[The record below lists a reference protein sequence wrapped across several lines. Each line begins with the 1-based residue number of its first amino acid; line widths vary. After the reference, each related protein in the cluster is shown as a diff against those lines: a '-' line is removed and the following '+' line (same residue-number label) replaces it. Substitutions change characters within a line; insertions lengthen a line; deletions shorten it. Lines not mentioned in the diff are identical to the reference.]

1 MTTYDMGAAAGC
13 ICGLLMVIGGMILL
27 YTGAVSLN
35 KTSKE
40 EAASLEFN
48 RLFRL
53 TTHYPALGLFVI
65 GLAFIV
71 TSVFL
76 SRPPD
81 NRVMM
86 NGALAMPP
94 GVTFDQLDPHY
105 LTLSLESTLQ
115 PSFDPNTNAI
125 TVVGDPTTTWQLVI
139 TYPGMYAQK
148 PIDAAGRREIP
159 LGKITLARVA
169 EKPAVNLDNIAP
181 LPQEFAAHAGGL

>member
-27 YTGAVSLN
+27 YTGAISLN

-40 EAASLEFN
+40 EAASVEFN

-65 GLAFIV
+65 GLAFIG

-81 NRVMM
+81 NRVVM
-86 NGALAMPP
+86 NGALALPE
-94 GVTFDQLDPHY
+94 GVALDQLDPHY
-105 LTLSLESTLQ
+105 LRLSLESTLQ
-115 PSFDPNTNAI
+115 PSFDPNTDVI
-125 TVVGDPTTTWQLVI
+125 SVVGDPTTAWQLVI

-148 PIDAAGRREIP
+148 PIDASGKREIP
-159 LGKITLARVA
+159 LGKITLSRFA
-169 EKPAVNLDNIAP
+169 EQPPVNPNNIAP
-181 LPQEFAAHAGGL
+181 LPQAFAAHAKGL